1 MPVRKLKIHAMIR
14 KRFFHC
20 LVFSGFAAGLP
31 ALAQSPG
38 SVPFSADAPRQTI
51 LFDRA
56 WQFYQGDAP
65 GADQPLFDDSS
76 WQTLDLPH
84 DWMIEGVPGPD
95 PSAMDGHF
103 DKNSPAGA
111 GGAYLDGGV
120 GWYRKTFTLP
130 ESARGRHISIFFDGA
145 YMDADI
151 TCNGTKLGNHPY
163 GFTSFSYDLTPV
175 LKYGNDKNV
184 LAVRLNVVQPC
195 CRWYSGAGL
204 YRHVW
209 LVVTQPVH
217 IALWGTTITTP
228 KADATDAQVNVATQI
243 VAETGTASS
252 DATLTTILLDPSGKE
267 VARNEATQKVSPD
280 LGTSLNQTFS
290 LPTAQFWS
298 METPAL
304 YRAVSEVRVN
314 GALVD
319 SYTTPFGIRSIEFKK
334 DEGFFLNGQRVQIKG
349 VCDHHDLG
357 CLGSAAY
364 KAGFERQ
371 WRILKAMG
379 CNALRT
385 SHNPPSPEL
394 LDLCDRMGI
403 LVMDECFDE
412 WKLNKTKFGYGRFF
426 DQWAEKD
433 LTSMIQRDR
442 NHPSI
447 ILWSIG
453 NEVTEGFTPG
463 GDKVAT
469 RLQDI
474 AHREDPT
481 RQVTSA
487 CQRPY
492 IAVKYGFDKALD
504 IFGVNYTPTIYQD
517 QDVHARE
524 IMIGSETASTVDS
537 RGEYGLQ
544 LGADGKVTINP
555 KPAPNQVSSY
565 DQWLPGWATD
575 AQQEEIALQKAPWIS
590 GEFVWTGFD
599 YLGEPTPYKWP
610 SRSSYFGFLD
620 TCGFPKD
627 RYYLYK
633 SVWSRDPVVHIL
645 PSSWNWAGFEGK
657 EIPVWIYTNADS
669 VELFLN
675 GQSLG
680 VKKFPDDVELVDIRA
695 QKGMPGTPIIP
706 GHQGPS
712 LHLAWSVPYAPGVL
726 KAVATKNGALV
737 ATDEV
742 DTAGD
747 PAKILLDVD
756 RSQIEGSGQDLAYIK
771 VTLVDKDGHV
781 CPNADNEIK
790 FGVGGTAA
798 TLAGVDNG
806 DPTNHESFQGTQQKA
821 FHGLALAVLK
831 SRPDTT
837 GSVTLIAS
845 TDGLPAAQT
854 TIQVT
859 PPSPTLQN

>member
-1 MPVRKLKIHAMIR
+1 MLKIR
-14 KRFFHC
+14 PLLS
-20 LVFSGFAAGLP
+20 LVFSIIAASLS
-31 ALAQSPG
+31 ASAQSP
-38 SVPFSADAPRQTI
+38 SAVTLSTDSPRQTI

-56 WQFYQGDAP
+56 WQFHLGESA
-65 GADQPLFDDSS
+65 GADQPVFDDSS
-76 WQTLDLPH
+76 WRTLDLPH

-95 PSAMDGHF
+95 PSAMDGPF
-103 DKNSPAGA
+103 DRKSPAGF
-111 GGAYLDGGV
+111 GGAYLNGGI

-130 ESARGRHISIFFDGA
+130 ESARDRHISILFDGA
-145 YMDADI
+145 YMDADV
-151 TCNGTKLGNHPY
+151 TCNGQKLGNHPY
-163 GFTSFSYDLTPV
+163 GFTSFSYDLTPL
-175 LKYGNDKNV
+175 LKYGDEKNV
-184 LAVRLNVVQPC
+184 IAVRLNVVQPC

-217 IALWGTTITTP
+217 IAQWGTTITTP
-228 KADATDAQVNVATQI
+228 KAEATDAQVNVATQV
-243 VAETGTASS
+243 VAESGTAPS

-267 VARNEATQKVSPD
+267 VAWKEDTQKASP
-280 LGTSLNQTFS
+280 GQTTPFNQTFS
-290 LPTAQFWS
+290 LPTAQLWS
-298 METPAL
+298 TDSPVL

-314 GALVD
+314 GALAD
-319 SYTTPFGIRSIEFKK
+319 SYATLFGIRSIEFKK

-364 KAGFERQ
+364 KRGFERQ
-371 WRILKAMG
+371 LQILKSMG

-385 SHNPPSPEL
+385 SHNPPSPEM

-426 DQWAEKD
+426 DEWAEKD
-433 LTSMIQRDR
+433 LTSMIYRDR

-453 NEVTEGFTPG
+453 NEVTEGFKPG

-469 RLQDI
+469 MLQDI
-474 AHREDPT
+474 VHREDPT
-481 RQVTSA
+481 RLVTSA
-487 CQRPY
+487 CQQPY
-492 IAVKYGFDKALD
+492 NSVKYGFDKVLD

-517 QDVHARE
+517 QNVHARE
-524 IMIGSETASTVDS
+524 IMIGSETASTVDT
-537 RGEYGLQ
+537 RGTYGLILGPDGTVVPDPKAPQ
-544 LGADGKVTINP
+544 LTC
-555 KPAPNQVSSY
+555 Y
-565 DQWLPGWATD
+565 DQWVPGWATN
-575 AQQEEIALQKAPWIS
+575 AQQEEIDLQNAPWIA

-610 SRSSYFGFLD
+610 SRSSYFGILD
-620 TCGFPKD
+620 LCGFPKD

-633 SVWSRDPVVHIL
+633 SVWSHDPVVHIL

-680 VKKFPDDVELVDIRA
+680 VKKFPGDAEVIDLPAKR
-695 QKGMPGTPIIP
+695 GTAGSPLTP
-706 GHQGPS
+706 AHKGPS

-726 KAVATKNGALV
+726 KAVATKNGAVV
-737 ATDEV
+737 ATDEL

-756 RSQIEGSGQDLAYIK
+756 RSQIEGSGQDLAFIK
-771 VTLVDKDGHV
+771 VTLVDKDGHL
-781 CPNADNEIK
+781 CPNADNEIT
-790 FGVGGTAA
+790 FSAEGTAA
-798 TLAGVDNG
+798 KLAGVDNG
-806 DPTNHESFQGTQQKA
+806 DPTNHESFQGSKHKA

-831 SRPDTT
+831 SCDDAT
-837 GSVTLIAS
+837 GAVTLTAS
-845 TDGLPAAQT
+845 ADGLPSIQA

-859 PPSPTLQN
+859 PPTASAQK

>member
-1 MPVRKLKIHAMIR
+1 MALNRQDESLSLNMKKNRL
-14 KRFFHC
+14 
-20 LVFSGFAAGLP
+20 LLSLGFSILTANLSAS
-31 ALAQSPG
+31 AQTPG
-38 SVPFSADAPRQTI
+38 AVPLSADVPRQTI

-56 WQFYQGDAP
+56 WQFHQGEAA
-65 GADQPLFDDSS
+65 GADQPGFDDSS
-76 WQTLDLPH
+76 WRTLDLPH
-84 DWMIEGVPGPD
+84 DWMIEGVPGAD
-95 PSAMDGHF
+95 PSAMDGPF
-103 DKNSPAGA
+103 DKKSPASF
-111 GGAYLDGGV
+111 GGAYLNGGI

-130 ESARGRHISIFFDGA
+130 ESARGRRVAILFDGA
-145 YMDADI
+145 YMDSDV

-175 LKYGNDKNV
+175 LKYGDEKNV

-217 IALWGTTITTP
+217 VAQWGTTITTP
-228 KADATDAQVNVATQI
+228 KAEATDAQVNVVTQVI
-243 VAETGTASS
+243 AESGAAAS

-267 VARNEATQKVSPD
+267 VARTDSTQKVSP
-280 LGTSLNQTFS
+280 GQTTPFNQTFS
-290 LPTAQFWS
+290 LPTAQLWS
-298 METPAL
+298 TENPAL
-304 YRAVSEVRVN
+304 YRAVSEVRVG
-314 GALVD
+314 GALAY

-334 DEGFFLNGQRVQIKG
+334 DEGFFLNGRHVQIKG

-364 KAGFERQ
+364 KRGFERQ
-371 WRILKAMG
+371 LQILKAMG

-394 LDLCDRMGI
+394 LDLCDQMGI

-426 DQWAEKD
+426 DDWAEKD
-433 LTSMIQRDR
+433 LTSMIQRDH

-469 RLQDI
+469 MLQDI
-474 AHREDPT
+474 VHREDPT
-481 RQVTSA
+481 RLVTSA
-487 CQRPY
+487 CQQPY
-492 IAVKYGFDKALD
+492 HSVKFGFDKALD

-517 QDVHARE
+517 QGVHARE
-524 IMIGSETASTVDS
+524 TMIGSETASTVDT
-537 RGEYGLQ
+537 RGTYTFLVGP
-544 LGADGKVTINP
+544 DGKLVPDP
-555 KPAPNQVSSY
+555 KAPQLTCY
-565 DQWLPGWATD
+565 DEWVPGWATN
-575 AQQEEIALQKAPWIS
+575 AQQEELALQNAAWIS

-610 SRSSYFGFLD
+610 SRSSYFGILD
-620 TCGFPKD
+620 LAGFPKD

-633 SVWSRDPVVHIL
+633 SLWSSDPVVHIL

-680 VKKFPDDVELVDIRA
+680 AKKFPGDAEIIEIPA
-695 QKGMPGTPIIP
+695 THGTAGSPLTP
-706 GHQGPS
+706 AHPGPS
-712 LHLAWSVPYAPGVL
+712 LHLAWSVPYAPGTL
-726 KAVATKNGALV
+726 KAVATKNGAVV
-737 ATDEV
+737 ATDEL

-747 PAKILLDVD
+747 PAKILLEAD
-756 RSQIEGSGQDLAYIK
+756 RSQIEGSGQDLAYMK

-790 FGVGGTAA
+790 FSIDGTAA
-798 TLAGVDNG
+798 VLAGVDNG
-806 DPTNHESFQGTQQKA
+806 DPTNHESFQGSQHKA
-821 FHGLALAVLK
+821 FHGLAFAVLK
-831 SRPDTT
+831 SRADAT
-837 GSVTLIAS
+837 GQVTLTAS
-845 TDGLPAAQT
+845 VDGLPNAQA

-859 PPSPTLQN
+859 PPAAH

>member
-1 MPVRKLKIHAMIR
+1 MNIIKIR
-14 KRFFHC
+14 PLLF
-20 LVFSGFAAGLP
+20 LVFSTITTHVSASAS
-31 ALAQSPG
+31 SPG
-38 SVPFSADAPRQTI
+38 AVVFSADTPRQAI

-56 WQFYQGDAP
+56 WQFYQGEAA
-65 GADQPLFDDSS
+65 GADQSVFDDSS
-76 WQTLDLPH
+76 WRTLDLPH

-95 PSAMDGHF
+95 PSAMDGPF
-103 DKNSPAGA
+103 DKKSPAGD
-111 GGAYLDGGV
+111 GGAYLNGGI

-130 ESARGRHISIFFDGA
+130 ESARGRHISILFDGA
-145 YMDADI
+145 YMDADV
-151 TCNGTKLGNHPY
+151 TCNGQKLGNHPY

-175 LKYGNDKNV
+175 LKYGDEKNV
-184 LAVRLNVVQPC
+184 LSVRLNIVQPC

-217 IALWGTTITTP
+217 IAQWGTTITTP
-228 KADATDAQVNVATQI
+228 KAEATGAEINVVTQVVSEAG
-243 VAETGTASS
+243 AASS

-267 VARNEATQKVSPD
+267 VARKEDAQKVSPD
-280 LGTSLNQTFS
+280 QAAMFNQTCS
-290 LPTAQFWS
+290 LPTAQLWS
-298 METPAL
+298 TETPAL
-304 YRAVSEVRVN
+304 YRAVSEVRVK
-314 GALVD
+314 GTLVD
-319 SYTTPFGIRSIEFKK
+319 SYTTPFGIRNIEFKK
-334 DEGFFLNGQRVQIKG
+334 DEGFFLNGKRIQIQG

-364 KAGFERQ
+364 KRGFERQ
-371 WRILKAMG
+371 LQILKAMG

-385 SHNPPSPEL
+385 SHNPPSPEM
-394 LDLCDRMGI
+394 LDLCDRLGI

-426 DQWAEKD
+426 DEWAEKD
-433 LTSMIQRDR
+433 LTSMVQRDR

-453 NEVTEGFTPG
+453 NEVTEGFKPG

-469 RLQDI
+469 MLQDI
-474 AHREDPT
+474 VHREDPT
-481 RQVTSA
+481 RLVTSA
-487 CQRPY
+487 CQQPAN
-492 IAVKYGFDKALD
+492 AVKYGFDKALD
-504 IFGVNYTPTIYQD
+504 VFGVNYQPVMYQN
-517 QDVHARE
+517 QEVHARE
-524 IMIGSETASTVDS
+524 IMIGSETASTVDT
-537 RGEYGLQ
+537 RGEYGLK
-544 LGADGKVTINP
+544 LDKDGMVTIDP
-555 KPAPNQVSSY
+555 KPAPNQVSCY
-565 DQWLPGWATD
+565 DRFITPWATD
-575 AQQEEIALQKAPWIS
+575 AQQEEIALQNTSWIS

-620 TCGFPKD
+620 LCGFPKD

-633 SVWSRDPVVHIL
+633 SVWSHEPVVHIL

-680 VKKFPDDVELVDIRA
+680 TKKFSGDVEMINIPA
-695 QKGMPGTPIIP
+695 KKGVLAAPDAPA
-706 GHQGPS
+706 HQGPT
-712 LHLAWSVPYAPGVL
+712 LHLAWSVSYAPGVL
-726 KAVATKNGALV
+726 KAVATKNGAVV
-737 ATDEV
+737 ATDELT
-742 DTAGD
+742 TAGD

-756 RSQIEGSGQDLAYIK
+756 RSQIEGSGQDLSYIK
-771 VTLVDKDGHV
+771 VTLVDKDGHI

-790 FGVGGTAA
+790 FSVEGTAA
-798 TLAGVDNG
+798 KLAGIDNG
-806 DPTNHESFQGTQQKA
+806 DPTNHESFQGSRHKA

-831 SRPDTT
+831 SCDDAT
-837 GSVTLIAS
+837 GSVTLTAS
-845 TDGLPAAQT
+845 AEGLPSAQA

-859 PPSPTLQN
+859 LPIASQQN